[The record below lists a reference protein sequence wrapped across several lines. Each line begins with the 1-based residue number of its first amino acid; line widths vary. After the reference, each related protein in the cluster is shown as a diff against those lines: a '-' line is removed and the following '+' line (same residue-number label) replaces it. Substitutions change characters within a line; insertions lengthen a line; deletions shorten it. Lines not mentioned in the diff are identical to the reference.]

1 MPNWAISEMSVVLPT
16 ENIQKF
22 QDLFLT
28 GNGDKDTEKDR
39 YFARC
44 FMHSCDIESNE
55 HGISQLR
62 IRFDAAW
69 SIYSCM
75 ISGYPEESNGVCPTL
90 ESVCKELNVKR
101 LIAYS
106 EEPGVGF
113 EESINYTRKN
123 VLTSESRELYPEPF
137 YDNFDEDETLFDDEE
152 VMG

>member
-16 ENIQKF
+16 ENAQKF

-44 FMHSCDIESNE
+44 FMNSCEVETNE
-55 HGISQLR
+55 HGLSRLHIQ
-62 IRFDAAW
+62 FDAAW

-75 ISGYPEESNGVCPTL
+75 ISGYPEESNGACPTL

-106 EEPGVGF
+106 EEMGMCF
-113 EESINYTRKN
+113 EENISYTREN
-123 VLTSESRELYPEPF
+123 GLTSESRELYEKP
-137 YDNFDEDETLFDDEE
+137 YNDCLDEDETLFDDEE